1 MPHFEAAT
9 REDLPQLFGTVL
21 TPNIPGNHHNVLI
34 MLSRFFALLIWGAV
48 ALSAAYWGLRWFGKG
63 PSVPPGTAPATLEG
77 TLKGDLSKLLS
88 GPASAEPVQA
98 AVPQTALA
106 GRLQL
111 LGVVAPRDAEG
122 RTGVALMVFDG
133 RPARAY
139 RIGQVI
145 EGDMV
150 VQSIAQKQVQIGPQG
165 GPSAMTLDLS
175 GMPMASTGTLPETPG
190 VAGQPGYVQAPSS
203 QIIDPATLPPPQ
215 AGGGMAANPIEG
227 ADDSGPNADGVT
239 APAPQRIPP
248 RVRRHGPPGHVQPTL
263 VIPGQQTAM

>member
-1 MPHFEAAT
+1 
-9 REDLPQLFGTVL
+9 
-21 TPNIPGNHHNVLI
+21 
-34 MLSRFFALLIWGAV
+34 
-48 ALSAAYWGLRWFGKG
+48 
-63 PSVPPGTAPATLEG
+63 
-77 TLKGDLSKLLS
+77 
-88 GPASAEPVQA
+88 
-98 AVPQTALA
+98 
-106 GRLQL
+106 
-111 LGVVAPRDAEG
+111 
-122 RTGVALMVFDG
+122 
-133 RPARAY
+133 
-139 RIGQVI
+139 
-145 EGDMV
+145 
-150 VQSIAQKQVQIGPQG
+150 
-165 GPSAMTLDLS
+165 MTLDLS